1 MVEMRDSVVGMTFIR
16 VGKEGCREGLLC
28 RLLAGAKVQRIDC
41 TFVKSQ
47 IMKRI
52 LIPAVVLL
60 AACTSPEAQPE
71 AQISYDYFGDTVQVG
86 DTTALSALL
95 AQLQGG
101 TDSVYGTFSAP
112 ISSVCQVKGCWM
124 QLDLGNGEE
133 ALVRFKDYGFFVPM
147 DAASE
152 IAFVEGGLK
161 VDTLSVE
168 WLRHQ
173 AEDAGA
179 SDSAIAAITE
189 PRVSYSVLATG
200 VALAKKERAAA
211 DAEAEEH
218 DHSSHEH

>member
-1 MVEMRDSVVGMTFIR
+1 MCVF
-16 VGKEGCREGLLC
+16 KEGLC
-28 RLLAGAKVQRIDC
+28 VGSLAGAKVQRIDC

-47 IMKRI
+47 TMKRI
-52 LIPAVVLL
+52 LIPAVAMM

-71 AQISYDYFGDTVQVG
+71 AQISYDYFGDTVQVA
-86 DTTALSALL
+86 DTTSLSALL

-101 TDSVYGTFSAP
+101 TDSVYGTFAAP

-152 IAFVEGGLK
+152 LAFVEGGLK
-161 VDTLSVE
+161 VDTLSVD

-189 PRVSYSVLATG
+189 PKISYSVLATG
-200 VALAKKERAAA
+200 VALAQKERAAA
-211 DAEAEEH
+211 AEEAEEH

>member
-1 MVEMRDSVVGMTFIR
+1 
-16 VGKEGCREGLLC
+16 
-28 RLLAGAKVQRIDC
+28 
-41 TFVKSQ
+41 
-47 IMKRI
+47 MKRI
-52 LIPAVVLL
+52 LIPAVALL

-86 DTTALSALL
+86 DTTQLSALL

-101 TDSVYGTFSAP
+101 TDSVYATFSAP

-152 IAFVEGGLK
+152 IAFVEGGLT

-200 VALAKKERAAA
+200 LALAKKERAAA
-211 DAEAEEH
+211 EAEVEEH